1 MVPLVSQIP
10 LQKVTPEAG
19 VYVQTLLAGSRRN
32 YTCGRK
38 LWLESKDN
46 TVLRLVFKKKKKI
59 QNKTN
64 PNKSQPTKKP
74 TTNRKPLISI
84 LLLHK
89 QLHFA
94 KDSQGCPPV

>member
-1 MVPLVSQIP
+1 MVPLVSQIL

-46 TVLRLVFKKKKKI
+46 TVLRLVFKKKKKNPK
-59 QNKTN
+59 QN
-64 PNKSQPTKKP
+64 QPKQKP
-74 TTNRKPLISI
+74 TNQKTHHQQKALNF
-84 LLLHK
+84 
-89 QLHFA
+89 HFTFA
-94 KDSQGCPPV
+94 